1 MFKCNFC
8 PLKYANKSNRSRHER
23 DKHFVEKLLIVY
35 RCNECS
41 FTAQMLSNLQKHIL
55 HTHGQLGG
63 VCDYCHLGFHS
74 AKNLSAHLLASHG
87 LPVMRAASADLATTS
102 AAANAALGDVDGVDE
117 DEINGKSL
125 QKSESAFFGVFETY
139 VIGGNQP
146 MDENQPIDCLQFMQ
160 EKKDEIQ
167 RLIID

>member
-23 DKHFVEKLLIVY
+23 DKHFVEKGLIVY

-41 FTAQMLSNLQKHIL
+41 FMAQMLSILQKHIL

-63 VCDYCHLGFHS
+63 ACDYCHLGFHS
-74 AKNLSAHLLASHG
+74 PKNLSAPLLATHG
-87 LPVMRAASADLATTS
+87 LPVMRAASADLGTTN
-102 AAANAALGDVDGVDE
+102 AVADAALGGVHAVDE
-117 DEINGKSL
+117 DEINGTSL
-125 QKSESAFFGVFETY
+125 QKSRESAFFGVLETY

-146 MDENQPIDCLQFMQ
+146 LHENQHRLTFCSLCKR
-160 EKKDEIQ
+160 KKMKFKGS
-167 RLIID
+167 

>member
-1 MFKCNFC
+1 MFKCSFC

-23 DKHFVEKLLIVY
+23 DKLFVEKGLIDY

-41 FTAQMLSNLQKHIL
+41 FTAQMLSKLQKGIL

-74 AKNLSAHLLASHG
+74 PKNLSAHLLATHG
-87 LPVMRAASADLATTS
+87 LLVMRTASSVLATTITV
-102 AAANAALGDVDGVDE
+102 ADAALGDVHAVNE
-117 DEINGKSL
+117 DEINGNSL
-125 QKSESAFFGVFETY
+125 RKSESAFFDVLETY

-146 MDENQPIDCLQFMQ
+146 MDKISQS
-160 EKKDEIQ
+160 
-167 RLIID
+167 LINIRNH

>member
-23 DKHFVEKLLIVY
+23 DKHFAEKRLIIY

-74 AKNLSAHLLASHG
+74 PKNLSAHLLATHG
-87 LPVMRAASADLATTS
+87 FPVMREKRQ
-102 AAANAALGDVDGVDE
+102 NGVH
-117 DEINGKSL
+117 
-125 QKSESAFFGVFETY
+125 
-139 VIGGNQP
+139 
-146 MDENQPIDCLQFMQ
+146 
-160 EKKDEIQ
+160 
-167 RLIID
+167 